1 MFITKWGY
9 KKNGGHILCG
19 TNIARF
25 LGSNCFIFALTSHVI
40 SNLFPLPQNHVIF
53 T

>member
-19 TNIARF
+19 TNIACF
-25 LGSNCFIFALTSHVI
+25 LGIQLLHFRVN
-40 SNLFPLPQNHVIF
+40 
-53 T
+53 